1 MLPRIGF
8 VLLRT
13 ETLCPDERLLG
24 CRELPSPSTAENYA
38 PSLPLRTS
46 GFSAVGRCCCNL
58 IINTAQ
64 GFNAFS
70 DKPLFQAFQQCYDIF
85 TTLIRSFRYVH
96 CPHICSL
103 GLTTQICYTL
113 IPILQMEMGTFWLH
127 NINVILS
134 FIQSHGRSIC
144 LIAVSSFDLQVYIQ
158 DEQATQ
164 RYRTVMAAKT
174 KNRK

>member
-1 MLPRIGF
+1 MLPRIGL
-8 VLLRT
+8 VLLRI

-103 GLTTQICYTL
+103 G
-113 IPILQMEMGTFWLH
+113 FWHH
-127 NINVILS
+127 NINVILM
-134 FIQSHGRSIC
+134 FIQSLGRSIC
-144 LIAVSSFDLQVYIQ
+144 LFAVSSFNL
-158 DEQATQ
+158 
-164 RYRTVMAAKT
+164 
-174 KNRK
+174 

>member
-1 MLPRIGF
+1 MLPRIGL
-8 VLLRT
+8 VLLRI

-46 GFSAVGRCCCNL
+46 GFSAVARCCCNL
-58 IINTAQ
+58 IINTTQ
-64 GFNAFS
+64 TFNAIS

-103 GLTTQICYTL
+103 GLTTYLLHSDTNIANGDGH
-113 IPILQMEMGTFWLH
+113 ILA
-127 NINVILS
+127 S
-134 FIQSHGRSIC
+134 
-144 LIAVSSFDLQVYIQ
+144 
-158 DEQATQ
+158 
-164 RYRTVMAAKT
+164 
-174 KNRK
+174 